1 MPRRGFRGEPGRPAA
16 GRVARD
22 LTVDGTVIEVD
33 NAIREQD
40 AFLDIVCND
49 PDLLDAEFEAI
60 VAGWRHEPPVPPS
73 RSPRPHR
80 REERPSRRAPCA
92 RLPRRPRGPSPGR
105 PHTRQ
110 RGPPGAGAVRQ
121 HRCRCRCR
129 GGPRRAKEV
138 GSGARRATGTGR
150 CGSRGHDRNSFGTR
164 SRVATAVRGAVPVG
178 HNPRTGPP
186 RHHQGL
192 PSPRRQ
198 SPAPAVLPFGPRPAR
213 PTSGRCRPRLGGLDA
228 GLGLLLIA
236 PAAWAGNLD
245 RAPGLHQHPG
255 ISSEPGRSCSSNTAT
270 QDGPGSCWRRN
281 GTGAARTAAAP
292 RYPGSDQRGRLQAHC
307 RTCLPTRHRSKSM
320 LYNIDK

>member
-1 MPRRGFRGEPGRPAA
+1 VPRRGFRGEPGRPAA

-245 RAPGLHQHPG
+245 RAPGLHHTPG
-255 ISSEPGRSCSSNTAT
+255 SPASPVEAARRTPPRRTGQGAAGDATAPAQPGRQPPRDTPAATNGAGSRLTAELA
-270 QDGPGSCWRRN
+270 C
-281 GTGAARTAAAP
+281 P
-292 RYPGSDQRGRLQAHC
+292 RDIEVNLC
-307 RTCLPTRHRSKSM
+307 CTT
-320 LYNIDK
+320 